1 MDKQVNWTK
10 WIALGLGGIIGI
22 SHIGMIGI
30 LSNRKA
36 ENALPKLNLPDVGP
50 YGSYRVVAGL
60 DGYSVDYK
68 ANDPKV
74 MLTTKDIVR
83 KGGFLGLSNETTQVV
98 QEYTMDG
105 AFHHGGPVSTKS
117 AWIDPSALGVA
128 GEKKISAKTAECIKA
143 IGGAEQS
150 GRLVGSSVGAAAA
163 PSLSGIP
170 FVGWLAAGWV
180 TMFGGNQ
187 GAEIGGGMA
196 KGLNDACLEEVN

>member
-1 MDKQVNWTK
+1 MDKKINWSK
-10 WIALGLGGIIGI
+10 WIALGLGGIVGI
-22 SHIGMIGI
+22 SHISMIGLI
-30 LSNRKA
+30 SNRKP
-36 ENALPKLNLPDVGP
+36 ENSLPKINLPDVGP
-50 YGSYRVVAGL
+50 YSSYNVIAGL
-60 DGYSVDYK
+60 DGYSISYK
-68 ANDPKV
+68 ANDPKTMV
-74 MLTTKDIVR
+74 TTKDLVR
-83 KGGFLGLSNETTQVV
+83 KGGFLGLANEKTQVV

-117 AWIDPSALGVA
+117 AWIDPSALGVP

-163 PSLSGIP
+163 PTLSGIP

-187 GAEIGGGMA
+187 GAEIGGNMA
-196 KGLNDACLEEVN
+196 KDLNKNC

>member
-1 MDKQVNWTK
+1 MEKQINWSK
-10 WIALGLGGIIGI
+10 WIAIGLGGIIGI
-22 SHIGMIGI
+22 SHFGMISI
-30 LSNRKA
+30 IANRKP
-36 ENALPKLNLPDVGP
+36 ESKFPQLNIPVNE
-50 YGSYRVVAGL
+50 YTSYEVDAGI
-60 DGYSVDYK
+60 DGYRIKYH
-68 ANDPKV
+68 ANDPKT
-74 MLTTKDIVR
+74 LITTKDIVR
-83 KGGFLGLSNETTQVV
+83 KGGFLGLANETTQVV

-117 AWIDPSALGVA
+117 AWIDPAALG
-128 GEKKISAKTAECIKA
+128 GTEEKKISAKTAECIKA

-163 PSLSGIP
+163 PTLSGIP

-196 KGLNDACLEEVN
+196 KGLSDAC

>member
-10 WIALGLGGIIGI
+10 WIAVGLGGIIGI
-22 SHIGMIGI
+22 SHFGMIGI
-30 LSNRKA
+30 IANREESKI
-36 ENALPKLNLPDVGP
+36 PKISLPDAGP
-50 YGSYRVVAGL
+50 YTSYNVVANTG
-60 DGYSVDYK
+60 GYSVEYK
-68 ANDPKV
+68 ANDPKT
-74 MLTTKDIVR
+74 MITTKDVTTR
-83 KGGFLGLSNETTQVV
+83 GGFLGGQTEKTQVV

-117 AWIDPSALGVA
+117 AWIDPAAIPRG
-128 GEKKISAKTAECIKA
+128 GEKKNSAKTAECIKA

-187 GAEIGGGMA
+187 GAEIGGSMA
-196 KGLNDACLEEVN
+196 ESKSDDC